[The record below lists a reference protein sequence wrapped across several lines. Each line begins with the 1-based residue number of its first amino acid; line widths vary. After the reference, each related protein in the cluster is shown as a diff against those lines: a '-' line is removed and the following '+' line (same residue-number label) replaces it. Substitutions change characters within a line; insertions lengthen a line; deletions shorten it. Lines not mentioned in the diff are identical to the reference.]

1 MKERIAAQVLTMCAL
16 LMVSGSTARAEQRKL
31 VFPNTTVSA
40 APERLAFA
48 YGGRVG
54 FATASV
60 RKEGE
65 HYGLLYS
72 FSVPEARII
81 DDFDLRP
88 DFDLSKPSKLPVMKV
103 HSETGIVMLY
113 GLDSNGIPTAR
124 AFSRSG
130 RSPEQAM
137 GGLFSR
143 RFFVRVLIR
152 FGV

>member
-65 HYGLLYS
+65 HYGLLYC
-72 FSVPEARII
+72 
-81 DDFDLRP
+81 
-88 DFDLSKPSKLPVMKV
+88 
-103 HSETGIVMLY
+103 
-113 GLDSNGIPTAR
+113 
-124 AFSRSG
+124 
-130 RSPEQAM
+130 
-137 GGLFSR
+137 
-143 RFFVRVLIR
+143 
-152 FGV
+152 